1 MRGAGIARQ
10 GGAGRGCQGPMLP
23 AMKTPEAALEEI
35 LGQVEPLGQVE
46 ELPVAFASGRILAQ
60 APVSNVN
67 VPPFRKAMMDGFA
80 CRSADLER
88 LPRGPEGVRLALA
101 GESRAGAPYEGLL
114 LPGQAIEIF
123 TGAAVPEEL
132 DQVVM
137 VERSLRQ
144 GQQVAL
150 AVPARPGEHIQPVAD
165 ILAVGDQPIAAG
177 TRLAPADLAVLA
189 ALGAHPLRVFRAPKV
204 GVLTTGDE
212 LVPPWEQPGPGQIR
226 EGNTLY
232 LAARLLDLGV
242 ELSRVGI
249 VPDDPEILEQEFRT
263 TLEQSDALVTTG
275 GVAMGKY
282 DLVGQTF
289 EKLGVR
295 PLLHKVAVKPGK
307 PIWFGMQGRKP
318 ILGLPGNPVSALLG
332 LEAFVRPALAKLSG
346 ARDFAPHF
354 GRGVWRGPAVEP
366 YDRQQNLPCRLVY
379 EEDGRLGLEPIP
391 WKGSSDILSAARAQ
405 ALAVIDAQAPCTP
418 GQVLRFRPL

>member
-1 MRGAGIARQ
+1 
-10 GGAGRGCQGPMLP
+10 MLRS
-23 AMKTPEAALEEI
+23 MKTPEAALEEI
-35 LGQVEPLGQVE
+35 LGQIEPLGQVE
-46 ELPVAFASGRILAQ
+46 ELPLAFASGRILAE
-60 APVSNVN
+60 APVSDVA

-80 CRSADLER
+80 CRSADLAS
-88 LPRGPEGVRLALA
+88 LPRTAEGVRLALV
-101 GESRAGAPYEGLL
+101 GESRAGAPFEGLL
-114 LPGQAIEIF
+114 LPGQAIEIY
-123 TGAAVPEEL
+123 TGAEVPEEL

-144 GQQVAL
+144 GQQVVL
-150 AVPARPGEHIQPVAD
+150 GVPARPGEHIQPVAD
-165 ILAVGDQPIAAG
+165 ILAAGDRPIPAG
-177 TRLAPADLAVLA
+177 QRLGPADLAVLA
-189 ALGAHPLRVFRAPKV
+189 ALGAHPLRVFRAPRV

-212 LVPPWEQPGPGQIR
+212 LVPPWVQPGPGQIR

-249 VPDDPEILEQEFRT
+249 VPDDPEILEHEFRT

-275 GVAMGKY
+275 GVSMGKY

-295 PLLHKVAVKPGK
+295 ALLHKVAVKPGK

-346 ARDFAPHF
+346 ARDFAPHL
-354 GRGVWRGPAVEP
+354 GRGVWRGPALEP
-366 YDRQQNLPCRLVY
+366 YDRQQNLPCRLLS
-379 EEDGRLGLEPIP
+379 EPDGRLGLEPIP